1 MKARLQRAGLFLRQA
16 VAGLGGAIAYGWS
29 RRVRGPAPRV
39 MSGGAVETASIFVLV
54 ASLIA
59 ASMILL
65 DPLIPGLRLQLPHGL
80 VRVFERITD
89 LGLGSV
95 VLWPVGIAWLL
106 VLGAMPELKDMNRRV
121 AAALA
126 ARIGFVFT
134 CVAGVGLF
142 VLVLKYVLGRA
153 RPYMALHL
161 PGPHPV
167 LTFDWFALQ
176 ASFSSFPSGH
186 STVVFATAC
195 AFAALYPRARTALFA
210 VAVLVAF
217 SRVVLGSHYPSDV
230 LAGGA
235 LAILFSCF
243 MVKAFAARRLV
254 FSVAPDG
261 AVHPM
266 PGPSAR
272 RLARLVARGSHS
284 QRSALEEARP

>member
-1 MKARLQRAGLFLRQA
+1 MKAPLQRAGLFLRQA
-16 VAGLGGAIAYGWS
+16 LAGLGAAIAYA
-29 RRVRGPAPRV
+29 RARKVRTPAPRLT
-39 MSGGAVETASIFVLV
+39 SGGLVESVSVAILV
-54 ASLIA
+54 VSLIA

-65 DPLIPGLRLQLPHGL
+65 DPLVPGLRLQLPNGV

-95 VLWPVGIAWLL
+95 VLWPVGIALL
-106 VLGAMPELKDMNRRV
+106 VVLGALPELKDMNRRV

-142 VLVLKYVLGRA
+142 VLVVKYMLGRA

-176 ASFSSFPSGH
+176 SSFSSFPSGH
-186 STVVFATAC
+186 STVVFATAT

-235 LAILFSCF
+235 LAILFSCSTL
-243 MVKAFAARRLV
+243 KAFAARRLV
-254 FSVAPDG
+254 FSVAADG
-261 AVHPM
+261 TVRPM

>member
-1 MKARLQRAGLFLRQA
+1 MKARLHRAGLFLRQA
-16 VAGLGGAIAYGWS
+16 VEGLMAALAYV
-29 RRVRGPAPRV
+29 RARPVRGTAPRLV
-39 MSGGAVETASIFVLV
+39 SGGLVEAACAFILV
-54 ASLIA
+54 ASLVA

-65 DPLIPGLRLQLPHGL
+65 DPLVPGLRLQLPHGL

-95 VLWPVGIAWLL
+95 VLWPIGLALL
-106 VLGAMPELKDMNRRV
+106 AVLGALPELKAMNRRV

-134 CVAGVGLF
+134 CITGVGVF

-167 LTFDWFALQ
+167 LTFDWLRLHAGFA
-176 ASFSSFPSGH
+176 SFPSGH

-195 AFAALYPRARTALFA
+195 AFAALYPRARLALFA
-210 VAVLVAF
+210 VAGLVAF

-235 LAILFSCF
+235 LAILFSGLT
-243 MVKAFAARRLV
+243 VKAFAARRLV
-254 FSVAPDG
+254 FSVAADG
-261 AVHPM
+261 AVRPM
-266 PGPSAR
+266 AGPSAR
-272 RLARLVARGSHS
+272 RLARLFARDPHS

>member
-16 VAGLGGAIAYGWS
+16 IAGLGAAIAYL
-29 RRVRGPAPRV
+29 RARPVRAPAPRLT
-39 MSGGAVETASIFVLV
+39 SGGLVETASLFILV

-65 DPLIPGLRLQLPHGL
+65 DPLVPGLRLQLPHGL

-95 VLWPVGIAWLL
+95 VLWPVGLALL
-106 VLGAMPELKDMNRRV
+106 VVLGALPELKDMNRRV

-134 CVAGVGLF
+134 SIAGVGLF

-161 PGPHPV
+161 PGPHAV

-176 ASFSSFPSGH
+176 SSFSSFPSGH

-210 VAVLVAF
+210 VALVVGF

-230 LAGGA
+230 LAGA
-235 LAILFSCF
+235 TLAILFSCVT
-243 MVKAFAARRLV
+243 VKAFAARRLV
-254 FSVAPDG
+254 FSVAADG
-261 AVHPM
+261 KVRPM
-266 PGPSAR
+266 PGPSPR
-272 RLARLVARGSHS
+272 RLARLVARGPHS

>member
-16 VAGLGGAIAYGWS
+16 LAGLGAAMSYA
-29 RRVRGPAPRV
+29 RARKVRAPAPRLT
-39 MSGGAVETASIFVLV
+39 SGGMVETLAVTILAV
-54 ASLIA
+54 SLIA

-95 VLWPVGIAWLL
+95 VLWPVGIALL
-106 VLGAMPELKDMNRRV
+106 VVLGAMPELKDMNRRV

-161 PGPHPV
+161 PGPHAV
-167 LTFDWFALQ
+167 LTFDWFKLQ
-176 ASFSSFPSGH
+176 SSFSSFPSGH

-195 AFAALYPRARTALFA
+195 ALAALYPRARTALFA

-235 LAILFSCF
+235 LAILFSSF
-243 MVKAFAARRLV
+243 LLKAFAARRLV
-254 FSVAPDG
+254 FSVAADG
-261 AVHPM
+261 GVRPM

-272 RLARLVARGSHS
+272 RLARLVARDSLS

>member
-16 VAGLGGAIAYGWS
+16 VAGLGGAIAYA
-29 RRVRGPAPRV
+29 RARKVRGPAPRLT
-39 MSGGAVETASIFVLV
+39 SGGVVETLAV
-54 ASLIA
+54 AILGVSLIA

-65 DPLIPGLRLQLPHGL
+65 DPLIPGLRLQLPQGL

-95 VLWPVGIAWLL
+95 VLWPVGLALL
-106 VLGAMPELKDMNRRV
+106 VVLGAMPELKDMNRRV

-134 CVAGVGLF
+134 CVAGVGVF

-167 LTFDWFALQ
+167 LTFDWMALHAGFA
-176 ASFSSFPSGH
+176 SFPSGH

-195 AFAALYPRARTALFA
+195 ALAALYPRARAALFA
-210 VAVLVAF
+210 VAVVVAF

-235 LAILFSCF
+235 LAILFSGLTL
-243 MVKAFAARRLV
+243 KAFAARRLV
-254 FSVAPDG
+254 FSVAADG
-261 AVHPM
+261 AVRPM